1 MLKKTI
7 TCEDFEGNTYTE
19 DYYFHM
25 SKSEL
30 AELDMGKKGGFA
42 KYALALAKEDTN
54 ESREE
59 ILKIYKDLILNSYG
73 KISPDSHQFIKSP
86 ELSKSFMQTNAFD
99 ALYMELIQKP
109 GAIEEFFRGLM
120 PKDVQSKVTDEAIKN
135 EMTKLNQ

>member
-42 KYALALAKEDTN
+42 KYAIALAKEDTD
-54 ESREE
+54 ESRAE

-73 KISPDSHQFIKSP
+73 KISADSHQFIKSP
-86 ELSKSFMQTNAFD
+86 ELSRSFAQTNAFD
-99 ALYMELIQKP
+99 TLYMELIQKP
-109 GAIEEFFRGLM
+109 GAIEEFFKGLM
-120 PKDVQSKVTDEAIKN
+120 PKDVQEKVTDEAIKN
-135 EMTKLNQ
+135 EVAKLTK